1 MSPGQVW
8 TRSSTIILN
17 QHYHSSHVRT
27 INHENLIDRTRAGA
41 EASDD
46 AVVHKNDDD
55 STEEM
60 MNAKMDHFASRCL
73 AFIRSGQHILQ
84 EFD

>member
-1 MSPGQVW
+1 MGA
-8 TRSSTIILN
+8 II
-17 QHYHSSHVRT
+17 HDY
-27 INHENLIDRTRAGA
+27 LIDRTRAGN

-46 AVVHKNDDD
+46 ARDDNDDDD

-73 AFIRSGQHILQ
+73 AFIRSGQLSSLQ